1 MKIKTLSVLLVLI
14 LLLALTPAAAYGAG
28 TEDLIDYSDMKDW
41 PAGPELGCE
50 GAILLEINSGAVLY
64 AKNSTEKFYPASI
77 TKIMTALVVL
87 EHAELYEKVTFSR
100 EAIHDL
106 EEGAFSYMADTGDEL
121 TVKDCLY
128 AMLLM
133 SSNEAAYA
141 LAEHVGRSLGGFS
154 YLMNKK
160 AEELGCVN
168 THFANPHGLTNEDHY
183 TCPQDMAVIMKAAL
197 QNDTFCEIAETYDYT
212 TAPTKTQ
219 PEGYLCRT
227 THPMRLLGNEY
238 YDSRV
243 VTGKTGYTSAAQY
256 TLLTYAKSGELDL
269 ICVVMRGE
277 SRAVTCAD
285 TAKLFAFGFNNFS
298 FQPISSE
305 ADLAAL
311 EEVIQEELGRVV
323 QNIEFSNDAKA
334 LLPFKS
340 TDVDIED
347 EFRVD
352 RSTLSGNK
360 VEGTVTYYY
369 DGHQLGKDSVHI
381 TLIPEDKEDPAK
393 GSFIDRF
400 IEMVKGDKLLMTGC
414 VLVCCF
420 VVVLV
425 LLSVVALVSRRQRKR
440 AEKDS

>member
-1 MKIKTLSVLLVLI
+1 MKKKALSFFLCF
-14 LLLALTPAAAYGAG
+14 LLLFGLFPAAAYGAHTDELLEYAG
-28 TEDLIDYSDMKDW
+28 LKGW
-41 PAGPELGCE
+41 PAAPEIGCE
-50 GAILLEINSGAVLY
+50 GAILVELNSGAVLY
-64 AKNSTEKFYPASI
+64 EKNAKEKFYPASI
-77 TKIMTALVVL
+77 TKIMTALVVV
-87 EHAELYEKVTFSR
+87 ENAQLYETVTFSK

-106 EEGAFSYMADTGDEL
+106 EEGAFSYMADTGDTL
-121 TVKDCLY
+121 TVRDCLY

-141 LAEHVGRSLGGFS
+141 LAEHVGRSMSGFA

-168 THFANPHGLTNEDHY
+168 TNFTCSHGLFNEQHY
-183 TCPQDMAVIMKAAL
+183 TCPQDMAVITKAAL
-197 QNDTFCEIAETYDYT
+197 ENDTFREIAETYDYT

-227 THPMRLLGNEY
+227 THPMRLVGNDY

-243 VTGKTGYTSAAQY
+243 LAGKTGYVSAAKY
-256 TLLTYAKSGELDL
+256 TLVTYAKAGELDL
-269 ICVVMRGE
+269 VCVVMKGE
-277 SRAVTCAD
+277 TRAVTCED
-285 TAKLFAFGFNNFS
+285 TAKLFAYGFNNFS

-311 EEVIQEELGRVV
+311 EEVIQDKLGRVV

-347 EFRVD
+347 RFEVD
-352 RSTLSGNK
+352 PRSEKGNK

-369 DGHQLGKDSVHI
+369 DGHELGRDQVHI
-381 TLIPEDKEDPAK
+381 TLIPQDAEESRDTGVFSTILEAVKNDK
-393 GSFIDRF
+393 
-400 IEMVKGDKLLMTGC
+400 MLLALC
-414 VLVCCF
+414 I
-420 VVVLV
+420 LV
-425 LLSVVALVSRRQRKR
+425 LLFFVILLLLAVVALLHRRLRRK
-440 AEKDS
+440 AAKNG

>member
-1 MKIKTLSVLLVLI
+1 MKIRALSFFLCMI
-14 LLLALTPAAAYGAG
+14 LMLGFFPASAAAADAD
-28 TEDLIDYSDMKDW
+28 ELIDYSDMKDW
-41 PAGPELGCE
+41 PSGPELGSE
-50 GAILLEINSGAVLY
+50 GAILLELNSGAVLY
-64 AKNSTEKFYPASI
+64 SKNAAEKLYPASI
-77 TKIMTALVVL
+77 TKIMTALVVI
-87 EHAELYEKVTFSR
+87 EHTELYDKVTFSK
-100 EAIHDL
+100 ESIHDL
-106 EEGAFSYMADTGDEL
+106 EEGAFSYMADTGDVL

-141 LAEHVGRSLGGFS
+141 LAEHVGRSLSGFA

-168 THFANPHGLTNEDHY
+168 THFVSPHGLFNEDHY
-183 TCPQDMAVIMKAAL
+183 SCPRDLAVIMKAAL
-197 QNDTFCEIAETYDYT
+197 KNPTFCEIAETYDYT

-227 THPMRLLGNEY
+227 THPMRLMGNEY

-243 VTGKTGYTSAAQY
+243 ISGKTGYTSASKY

-269 ICVVMRGE
+269 VCVVMRAD
-277 SRAVTCAD
+277 SREITCSD

-305 ADLAAL
+305 ANLASL
-311 EEVIQEELGRVV
+311 EEVVQKELNRVV
-323 QNIEFSNDAKA
+323 QNIDFSNDAKA

-340 TDVDIED
+340 TDVNIED
-347 EFRVD
+347 EFKVNAA
-352 RSTLSGNK
+352 TLQDDH

-369 DGHQLGKDSVHI
+369 DGHKLGQDKVSI
-381 TLIPEDKEDPAK
+381 TLIPEDKKAEND
-393 GSFIDRF
+393 GSFFDKLMETI
-400 IEMVKGDKLLMTGC
+400 KGDRLLMTAA

-420 VVVLV
+420 AAVLI
-425 LLSVVALVSRRQRKR
+425 LLAVVALVGRRQRKSD
-440 AEKDS
+440 KND

>member
-1 MKIKTLSVLLVLI
+1 MKTKALSFFLILI
-14 LLLALTPAAAYGAG
+14 LLLGICPAAVFAAG
-28 TEDLIDYSDMKDW
+28 TGDLIDYSDMKDW

-50 GAILLEINSGAVLY
+50 GAILVEVNSGSVLY
-64 AKNSTEKFYPASI
+64 AKNAAEKFYPASI

-87 EHAELYEKVTFSR
+87 EHAELYEKVTFSK

-141 LAEHVGRSLGGFS
+141 LAEHVGRSLPGS
-154 YLMNKK
+154 AYLMNKK
-160 AEELGCVN
+160 AEELGLVN
-168 THFANPHGLTNEDHY
+168 THFANPHGLFNEDHY

-197 QNDTFCEIAETYDYT
+197 ENDTFLEIAGTYDYT

-243 VTGKTGYTSAAQY
+243 VTGKTGYTSASQY
-256 TLLTYAKSGELDL
+256 TLTTYAKSGELDL
-269 ICVVMRGE
+269 ICVVMKGE

-311 EEVIQEELGRVV
+311 EDVIQEELGRVV
-323 QNIEFSNDAKA
+323 QNIQFSNDARA

-340 TDVDIED
+340 TDVEIED
-347 EFRVD
+347 EFSVD
-352 RSTLSGNK
+352 VSTLKGNT

-369 DGHQLGKDSVHI
+369 DDHELGKDSVHI
-381 TLIPEDKEDPAK
+381 TLIPEDKKDTSS
-393 GSFIDRF
+393 GSFLERL
-400 IEMVKGDKLLMTGC
+400 IEMAKKDKLLMTGL
-414 VLVCCF
+414 VLVGCLLL
-420 VVVLV
+420 VLV
-425 LLSVVALVSRRQRKR
+425 LLAVVALISRRQRKR
-440 AEKDS
+440 SGKDS

>member
-1 MKIKTLSVLLVLI
+1 MKTRALSFFLSLI
-14 LLLALTPAAAYGAG
+14 LLLGLFPAAVFAEG
-28 TEDLIDYSDMKDW
+28 TSDLIDYSDMKDW

-50 GAILLEINSGAVLY
+50 GAILMEVSSGAVLY
-64 AKNSTEKFYPASI
+64 TKNATEKLYPASI

-87 EHAELYEKVTFSR
+87 ENAELYDKVTFSR

-106 EEGAFSYMADTGDEL
+106 EEGAFSYMADTGDVL
-121 TVKDCLY
+121 TVRDCLY

-141 LAEHVGRSLGGFS
+141 LAEHVGRSLPGFA

-160 AEELGCVN
+160 AEELGLVN
-168 THFANPHGLTNEDHY
+168 THFVNPHGLTNEDHY

-197 QNDTFCEIAETYDYT
+197 QNETFCEIAETYDYT

-243 VTGKTGYTSAAQY
+243 VSGKTGYTSASQY
-256 TLLTYAKSGELDL
+256 TLLTYARSGELEL
-269 ICVVMRGE
+269 IAVVMKGE
-277 SRAVTCAD
+277 SRAVTCTD
-285 TAKLFAFGFNNFS
+285 TAKLLAFGFNNFS

-305 ADLAAL
+305 ANLAEL
-311 EEVIQEELGRVV
+311 EEVIQTELGRVV
-323 QNIEFSNDAKA
+323 QNIQFSNDAKA

-340 TDVDIED
+340 TDVNIED
-347 EFRVD
+347 EFSVD
-352 RSTLSGNK
+352 ASTLKGDK

-369 DGHQLGKDSVHI
+369 DGHQLGKDSAHI
-381 TLIPEDKEDPAK
+381 SLIPEDKEDEHK
-393 GSFIDRF
+393 GSTLDRLIEFI
-400 IEMVKGDKLLMTGC
+400 KADKLLMTAC
-414 VLVCCF
+414 VLLACF
-420 VVVLV
+420 LVVLI
-425 LLSVVALVSRRQRKR
+425 LLSIVALVSRRQRR
-440 AEKDS
+440 SDKD